1 MKSILVL
8 SLIIVFMVIGYL
20 INKWLQQLVLPRQ
33 SLGRLFLYFLTVLI
47 SVFILSFLMVFV
59 IGKLYPN
66 ELIK

>member
-1 MKSILVL
+1 
-8 SLIIVFMVIGYL
+8 MVIGYL